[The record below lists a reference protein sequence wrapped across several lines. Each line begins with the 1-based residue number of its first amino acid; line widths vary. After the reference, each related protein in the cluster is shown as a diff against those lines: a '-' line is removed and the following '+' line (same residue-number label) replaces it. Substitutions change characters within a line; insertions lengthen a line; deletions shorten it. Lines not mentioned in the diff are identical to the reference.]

1 MIKVYLVILGWIQGL
16 KGLKK
21 TLVVQILSILI
32 IILWHDFSHRSW
44 IGFIEAYHQPFT
56 SLSHWT
62 RSMVHG
68 RKTEFCNLVGL
79 CGCRTKLKK
88 IDINL
93 KSEQQKTAHIQKLA
107 INKNSTN
114 FVQSFWNLVK
124 IITSWGNHFPQ
135 VSWWLDKNFGFF
147 INVHFLNVCCFL
159 LLRP

>member
-68 RKTEFCNLVGL
+68 RKPKFCNLVGL

-107 INKNSTN
+107 INKKIHIFCCICVKRGKNDYFMRWLFSPSFMKMKQNSWT
-114 FVQSFWNLVK
+114 
-124 IITSWGNHFPQ
+124 
-135 VSWWLDKNFGFF
+135 
-147 INVHFLNVCCFL
+147 FL
-159 LLRP
+159 